1 MPELRKDPIS
11 GRWVIISTERSKRPG
26 DLAVVAHPRP
36 DALAKDCPYDEGREN
51 STRPEILSYRMKG
64 TERNQPGW
72 SVRVVPHD
80 HPVLEVEGD
89 MGRRAVGM
97 FDEMNGIG
105 AYEIVIESP
114 RHDEFIPEMED
125 AQVEM
130 VLWAYRDRIIDL
142 YRDQRVKYVL
152 IFKNHGI
159 NPEFSYGHALSQL
172 IALPI
177 LPKHLKEEMSGAK
190 AYYDFKE
197 RCLYCDIIRQELSD
211 GLRIVDEN
219 KNFLVF
225 IPYASRSPFE
235 VIILP
240 KQHQSAYTSISKD
253 EVMDLAVIVKRYL
266 AKIKKILNDP
276 PFNMILHTRP
286 SFVSSTGTISTIDQ
300 DFHWHFEVVPTLTK
314 LAGFEWGSGF
324 YINPMSPED
333 GANALRNSDEY

>member
-11 GRWVIISTERSKRPG
+11 ERWVIISTERSKRPG
-26 DLAVVAHPRP
+26 DLAVVAPPRP
-36 DALAKDCPYDEGREN
+36 AHQQENCPFDEGREEK
-51 STRPEILSYRMKG
+51 TRPEILSFRAKG
-64 TERNQPGW
+64 TDRNQPGW
-72 SVRVVPHD
+72 SVRVIPHEN
-80 HPVLEVEGD
+80 PVLEVEGE
-89 MGRRAVGM
+89 MERRGAGM

-105 AYEIVIESP
+105 AHEVIVETP
-114 RHDEFIPEMED
+114 RHDEHFPEMED
-125 AQVEM
+125 GQVEK

-142 YRDQRVKYVL
+142 YRDKRVKYVL
-152 IFKNHGI
+152 IFKNHGD
-159 NPEFSYGHALSQL
+159 NPEFSYGHSLSQL

-177 LPKHLKEEMSGAK
+177 LPKHMKEEMGGAK

-197 RCLYCDIIRQELSD
+197 RCLYCDIIRQELAE
-211 GLRIVDEN
+211 GVRVVDEN
-219 KNFLVF
+219 KNFLMF

-240 KQHQSAYTSISKD
+240 KEHHSAYTSITKD

-266 AKIKKILNDP
+266 GKIKSLLNDP

-286 SFVSSTGTISTIDQ
+286 SFVTSSKAVSTLDK

-324 YINPMSPED
+324 YINPMSPEE
-333 GANALRNSDEY
+333 GANALRNSHEY